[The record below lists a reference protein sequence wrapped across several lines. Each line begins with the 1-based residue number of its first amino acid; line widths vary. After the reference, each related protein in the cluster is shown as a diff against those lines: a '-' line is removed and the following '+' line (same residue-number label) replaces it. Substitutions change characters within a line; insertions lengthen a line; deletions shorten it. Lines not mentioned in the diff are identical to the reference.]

1 MAGAI
6 CSKFKILPA
15 NISSVRLATALA
27 TLMIALWPAS
37 RTMGETAPVTVVASH
52 YENAPG
58 LSRLVFDLT
67 GVVEARV
74 WPMTNPSRMIVD
86 LPDVGFGINPSAGRV
101 DGSTLVR
108 GFRFGQ
114 FAPGRARIVVDLLAP
129 ATALGVACDPVAGG
143 ARLRIDLAPTSTASF
158 AAAARAAGDLSSR
171 RFFALDPQPSGEIM
185 RPAEKPLI
193 VIDPG
198 HGGVDQGAVAE
209 NGTEEKSIVLDFAR
223 ALRERIEASG
233 HLRAVLTR
241 DEDIFLPLE
250 ERVEFARKAKAALFL
265 SIHADTLAAPHVEG
279 ATIYTVSRAASDA
292 EAARTA
298 AHENGADQAAGLE
311 TQTDYDEVGDI
322 LFDLTRRETNAYSR
336 QFAQTLALR
345 WKEAGSLNKNPLR
358 SAGFVVLRAHD
369 IPSALLELGYVS
381 SAHDLSRLTS
391 AAWRERAAAKAA
403 EAIQAFFA
411 SAHPLQKLA
420 APAAQRP
427 E

>member
-6 CSKFKILPA
+6 CSKFRMLCV
-15 NISSVRLATALA
+15 NIFGARLATALA
-27 TLMIALWPAS
+27 TLIIALWPAS
-37 RTMGETAPVTVVASH
+37 RTMGETAPVMVVASH

-58 LSRLVFDLT
+58 SSRLVFDLT

-74 WPMTNPSRMIVD
+74 WPMTNPARMIVD
-86 LPDVGFGINPSAGRV
+86 LPDVGFGINPSAGRI

-114 FAPGRARIVVDLLAP
+114 FAPGRARIVVDLLGP
-129 ATALGVACDPVAGG
+129 ATALRVACDPVAGG
-143 ARLRIDLAPTSTASF
+143 ARLRIDLGPTSTASF
-158 AAAARAAGDLSSR
+158 AAASRAAGDLSSR
-171 RFFALDPQPSGEIM
+171 RFFALDPQPSDEIIQ
-185 RPAEKPLI
+185 PAEKPLI

-209 NGTEEKSIVLDFAR
+209 NGAEEKSIVLDFAR
-223 ALRERIEASG
+223 TLRERIEASG

-250 ERVEFARKAKAALFL
+250 ERVKFARRAKAALFL

-298 AHENGADQAAGLE
+298 TQENGADQAAGLE
-311 TQTDYDEVGDI
+311 TQADFDEVGDI

-391 AAWRERAAAKAA
+391 VTWRERAATKAA
-403 EAIQAFFA
+403 EAIEAFFA
-411 SAHPLQKLA
+411 SAHPPKRLA